1 MCDCNVETQ
10 SPDYIFLCCLFF
22 VIKSMKI
29 LDSFNEIVFQ
39 RKENSLVNLVL
50 LGLDWFPKIKIRL
63 NFMMLLLLLLNL
75 PINLIDLYP
84 LVIVNPLLLI
94 YFIWCITGLI
104 FSDFVTVCLMH
115 TLI

>member
-1 MCDCNVETQ
+1 
-10 SPDYIFLCCLFF
+10 
-22 VIKSMKI
+22 MKL

-39 RKENSLVNLVL
+39 RKENSLVNLIL

-63 NFMMLLLLLLNL
+63 NFMMLLLLLLNP

-94 YFIWCITGLI
+94 YFIWCITCLI